1 MKTANSLVVVVLQAG
16 CAAPKA
22 PPGLSADV
30 TAWRDDAVQKQA
42 ILGATI
48 TPQGDAIT
56 VTVDGN
62 VWDMLPPQSKREVTT
77 AFLLAFGRMRV
88 KNGMTDDC
96 MVFVHDRTGTTLASQ
111 YTGGGVKIKK

>member
-1 MKTANSLVVVVLQAG
+1 MKTAIAVLAVVLLAG

-22 PPGLSADV
+22 PPGLISDV
-30 TAWRDDAVQKQA
+30 QSWRDDAVAKRA

-56 VTVDGN
+56 VTVDGQ

-96 MVFVHDRTGTTLASQ
+96 MVFVHDRTDTTLASTS
-111 YTGGGVKIKK
+111 TGGGVKIKQ